1 MQESDI
7 HTSANTNE
15 HGNGTLRTDDLVMF
29 DDKTT
34 ISSSN
39 DSGHITFD
47 DHVHRPR
54 HRTLSLHDKLV

>member
-1 MQESDI
+1 MQESDN
-7 HTSANTNE
+7 HMPANE
-15 HGNGTLRTDDLVMF
+15 HGSGTFRIDDLVIVD

-39 DSGHITFD
+39 DSGHITSFD
-47 DHVHRPR
+47 HIHRPK

>member
-1 MQESDI
+1 MQESDM
-7 HTSANTNE
+7 HTSTKE
-15 HGNGTLRTDDLVMF
+15 HGNGTFRTDDLVIF
-29 DDKTT
+29 DDDKTT

-47 DHVHRPR
+47 IHRPR